1 MSTPPTLPPGARLLH
16 VGPHK
21 TGTTALQSALHQAR
35 SSMADQGVRYV
46 ARQQHDARAARWITQ
61 RMVAGTDPK
70 RSERRWK
77 RAVEIL
83 REPTMD
89 RRVFSSEFL
98 SDATDEQI
106 ATIVDQVGAEDL
118 WIAITLRPLARIL
131 PSQYQQSLQRQ
142 GGRFYDGYL
151 RSVLEPDPAAP
162 LPPQFWLRHRHDQL
176 AERWAHHVGTDHVVV
191 VVLDPADHA
200 FLPHAFE
207 DLLGLRPDT
216 LASVAAKENR
226 SLTAAEAELLRLYN
240 SSYLQVGLQPAHY
253 SRLMAHLKDH
263 IKARTPRSDE
273 ARLVTPDWAI
283 DRANGIGAE
292 MADNLRALGV
302 TVLGDLDLLSS
313 VAPSGVASTPPA
325 PTQIDIATAA
335 WFGAGLAQ
343 AADLLRADAAD
354 TAERATAK
362 AVAAAARA
370 ADEPTAAPARR
381 GLRGRLRG

>member
-1 MSTPPTLPPGARLLH
+1 MSTPPVLPAGARLVH

-35 SSMADQGVRYV
+35 ESMLEQGVRYV

-61 RMVAGTDPK
+61 RMVAGTNPK

-77 RAVEIL
+77 QAVAIL
-83 REPTMD
+83 REETTD

-106 ATIVDQVGAEDL
+106 ATIVDQVGVEDL
-118 WIAITLRPLARIL
+118 WIAITLRPLAKIL

-142 GGRFYDGYL
+142 GGRVYDGYL
-151 RSVLEPDPAAP
+151 RSVLEPDPATP
-162 LPPQFWLRHRHDQL
+162 LPPQFWLRHRHDRL
-176 AERWAHHVGTDHVVV
+176 AARWASHVGADHVAV
-191 VVLDPADHA
+191 VVLDPTDHA

-207 DLLGLRPDT
+207 GLLGLSPDT

-263 IKARTPRSDE
+263 IKARTPGPDE

-283 DRANGIGAE
+283 ERANEIGAE
-292 MADNLRALGV
+292 MATNLRALGA
-302 TVLGDLDLLSS
+302 TVLGDLDLLSG
-313 VAPSGVASTPPA
+313 VAPSGVADTPPT

-343 AADLLRADAAD
+343 AADLLQAEA
-354 TAERATAK
+354 TARATT
-362 AVAAAARA
+362 RA
-370 ADEPTAAPARR
+370 TTGGTEATGSAQQQSPARR